1 MAASRL
7 AEGVSV
13 LRVILIVFA
22 CAFLSAGPARAADA
36 PASASAPAS
45 APLVIGDTFTV
56 ASSVLKETRRINV
69 YRPPGIPAGQ
79 ALPVMVMP
87 DGGLAEDFL
96 HVAGLLQV
104 GAGNGT
110 VRPFLLIGIENTE
123 RRRDLTGPTD
133 SVKDRSIAPRV
144 GGSQLFRDFI
154 RTELLPE
161 VVRRYRTTGERA
173 IVGESLAGL
182 FVVETLAL
190 EPDLF
195 DTYIAIDPS
204 LWWNDGRLAR
214 RIAGEPPALK
224 GHKRLYI
231 ALSRDGMPTAGAP
244 DVAAGFKRVPGLE
257 FHEQDWPG
265 ETHATIYHPAAL
277 TAFRMLLAPAAH

>member
-1 MAASRL
+1 
-7 AEGVSV
+7 VF
-13 LRVILIVFA
+13 RVILIVFA

-36 PASASAPAS
+36 PASASAP
-45 APLVIGDTFTV
+45 LVIGETFTID
-56 ASSVLKETRRINV
+56 AKVLKETRRINV
-69 YRPPGIPAGQ
+69 YRPPGIPLEQ

-110 VRPFLLIGIENTE
+110 VRPFLLVGIENTE

-133 SVKDRSIAPRV
+133 SAKDRSIAPRV
-144 GGSQLFRDFI
+144 GGSQAFRDFI

-182 FVVETLAL
+182 FVVETLVL

-214 RIAGEPPALK
+214 RIAADPPALK
-224 GHKRLYI
+224 GHKSLYI
-231 ALSRDGMPTAGAP
+231 ALSRDGVPASGAP
-244 DVAAGFKRVPGLE
+244 DVAAGFKRVPGLG

-277 TAFRMLLAPAAH
+277 TAFRTLLAPGPAPAAH

>member
-1 MAASRL
+1 MAASCL
-7 AEGVSV
+7 FEGVPV

-22 CAFLSAGPARAADA
+22 CVWLPAAPARAADA
-36 PASASAPAS
+36 PASPS
-45 APLVIGDTFTV
+45 APLVIGETWTI
-56 ASSVLKETRRINV
+56 ASGVLKETRRINV
-69 YRPPGIPAGQ
+69 YRPPGIPADQ
-79 ALPVMVMP
+79 PLPLMIMP

-133 SVKDRSIAPRV
+133 SAKDRSIAPRV
-144 GGSQLFRDFI
+144 GGAQAFRDFI

-182 FVVETLAL
+182 FVVETLVL

-224 GHKRLYI
+224 GHKNLFI
-231 ALSRDGMPTAGAP
+231 ALSSDGVQTFAAP
-244 DVAAGFKRVPGLE
+244 AVAAAFRRVPGLA

-277 TAFRMLLAPAAH
+277 TAFRTVLQPAPAH

>member
-1 MAASRL
+1 
-7 AEGVSV
+7 VF
-13 LRVILIVFA
+13 RVILIVFA
-22 CAFLSAGPARAADA
+22 CACVCAGPARAADA
-36 PASASAPAS
+36 PASASASAS
-45 APLVIGDTFTV
+45 APLVIGETFTI

-69 YRPPGIPAGQ
+69 YRPPGIPADQ
-79 ALPVMVMP
+79 ALPLMVMP

-110 VRPFLLIGIENTE
+110 VRPFLLVGIENTE

-133 SVKDRSIAPRV
+133 NAKDRSIAPRV
-144 GGSQLFRDFI
+144 GGAQLFRDFI
-154 RTELLPE
+154 RAELLPE

-182 FVVETLAL
+182 FVVETLML

-204 LWWNDGRLAR
+204 LWWNDGRMAR
-214 RIAGEPPALK
+214 SIAAAPPALN
-224 GHKRLYI
+224 GRKRLTI
-231 ALSRDGMPTAGAP
+231 ALSSDGMPSPDAAAATAA
-244 DVAAGFKRVPGLE
+244 FKRVPQLE
-257 FHEQDWPG
+257 FQEQDWPG

-277 TAFRMLLAPAAH
+277 AAFRRLLAPAPAAVH